1 MTDAARPAPDAGR
14 TLAVRHLASQI
25 KGARRLTILTGAGVS
40 AASGVPTFRGPQGL
54 WRQFR
59 PEDLATPEAFARD
72 PQVVWEWYAWRREQ
86 IATCRPN
93 PAHQVIASWANGVR
107 PRNDPSL
114 GSDPGIS
121 TLKVAEIAQNVAVI
135 TQNVDDLHVRAG
147 TPRLIRLHGSIW
159 ELSCA
164 GRCPAGTRPWR
175 DERVPLSPLPPRCPH
190 CGGLARPAVVWF
202 GEPLDAATLDAALQ
216 ATACDVFLTVGT
228 SSLVYPAAGLVH
240 EAQRRGA
247 FTAEINLEATP
258 ASSAVDLAIQGAAE
272 QILPLLT
279 E

>member
-1 MTDAARPAPDAGR
+1 MTDLE
-14 TLAVRHLASQI
+14 TLASRI
-25 KGARRLTILTGAGVS
+25 RRARRLTILTGAGVS
-40 AASGVPTFRGPQGL
+40 AASGIPTFRGPQGL
-54 WRQFR
+54 WREFR

-86 IATCRPN
+86 IAACQPN
-93 PAHQVIASWANGVR
+93 AAHEVIANWANGVR
-107 PRNDPSL
+107 PQNDPSM
-114 GSDPGIS
+114 GSDPVHR
-121 TLKVAEIAQNVAVI
+121 TVVI

-147 TPRLIRLHGSIW
+147 TPSLIRLHGSIW

-164 GRCPAGTRPWR
+164 ARCQAGARPWR
-175 DERVPLSPLPPRCPH
+175 DERVPLSPCPPRCPH

-202 GEPLDAATLDAALQ
+202 GEPLDNATLDAALQ
-216 ATACDVFLTVGT
+216 ATACDLFLTVGT
-228 SSLVYPAAGLVH
+228 SSVVYPAAGLMH

-272 QILPLLT
+272 EILPLLN